1 MIMIDGNISALLLS
15 TGCSPVLIPAK
26 VVQALKVHF
35 DRVGELPQP
44 NATGFSIQNIGT
56 SFNIKIYY
64 NL

>member
-44 NATGFSIQNIGT
+44 NATGFSIQNGT